1 MLIYEDPSRRSLS
14 MELSYKACGIPVWL
28 WKQVFFYR
36 NWYWC
41 DEGGQVALE
50 TSEVAEYSSFS
61 QKCIRVLLP
70 VMSEHCGYGE
80 RMIRSWVLLPAVLC
94 ATKAVDELSLSTGSK
109 VVCED
114 HCVLLTLL

>member
-1 MLIYEDPSRRSLS
+1 MVIYEDPSRRSLS

-61 QKCIRVLLP
+61 QKCIRYL
-70 VMSEHCGYGE
+70 E
-80 RMIRSWVLLPAVLC
+80 RPRSAARAALFVFNVFDVR
-94 ATKAVDELSLSTGSK
+94 K
-109 VVCED
+109 
-114 HCVLLTLL
+114 

>member
-1 MLIYEDPSRRSLS
+1 
-14 MELSYKACGIPVWL
+14 
-28 WKQVFFYR
+28 
-36 NWYWC
+36 
-41 DEGGQVALE
+41 
-50 TSEVAEYSSFS
+50 
-61 QKCIRVLLP
+61 
-70 VMSEHCGYGE
+70 MSEHCGYGE